1 MALALAGVWGGPASA
16 GGEREEAELH
26 RLVEDMG
33 KMAEQGHWGG
43 VERAY
48 TRMLELEGVDIPYD
62 AHYTAAQAARSTGDM
77 ALVLERLEA
86 AARIKRPPGLS
97 GWLEEIEG
105 SYGRVEISCTS
116 RKRPEL
122 KPAVVVLHPDMR
134 NQIALANGAIQET
147 CTYKGLLPAGSYTLG
162 NRTLEVVPG
171 MTIRIDLGGK

>member
-1 MALALAGVWGGPASA
+1 MVMALGGAHATPAFA
-16 GGEREEAELH
+16 GEREDAELQ

-33 KMAEQGHWGG
+33 SMAEQGHWSG
-43 VERAY
+43 VERTY
-48 TRMLELEGVDIPYD
+48 ERMLELKGVEVPYD

-77 ALVLERLEA
+77 SLVLVRLEH

-122 KPAVVVLHPDMR
+122 KPAVAMLHPDMR
-134 NQIALANGAIQET
+134 KQIALANGLIQES
-147 CTYKGLLPAGSYTLG
+147 CAYKGLLPAGSYTLG
-162 NRTLEVVPG
+162 ERSLDVVPG
-171 MTIRIDLGGK
+171 TSARIDLGGK